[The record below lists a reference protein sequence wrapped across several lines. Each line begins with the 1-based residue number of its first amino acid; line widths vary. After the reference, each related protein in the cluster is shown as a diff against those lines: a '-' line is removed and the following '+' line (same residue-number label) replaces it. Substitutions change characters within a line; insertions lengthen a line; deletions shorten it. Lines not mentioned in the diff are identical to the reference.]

1 MAKNSHMT
9 WNIQSECYNLTLLHE
24 KLFMISAS
32 SRFENLAFVLTWS
45 IERSRFAKFSDKIV
59 PLAWKKLTDE
69 PCCLVRVKIEF
80 RRKGDGWKR
89 KTIISGSFEIAN
101 LKISQPLLNNSVS
114 QLISI
119 LDIGAEGGGNF
130 RQKLKLFWLAAKAK
144 NVYRWCFFHEG
155 TMFENKWF
163 RTGTDWSLDV
173 SNFFRRQKFEFERFV
188 KSAKSIKGR
197 SRLPLFGDRT
207 ILFLI
212 PSVTS
217 SDQISMSC

>member
-1 MAKNSHMT
+1 MFYMT
-9 WNIQSECYNLTLLHE
+9 LPKEPWPWCSD
-24 KLFMISAS
+24 KS
-32 SRFENLAFVLTWS
+32 SGL
-45 IERSRFAKFSDKIV
+45 RSRRTWVWLQF
-59 PLAWKKLTDE
+59 LQM
-69 PCCLVRVKIEF
+69 CLSF
-80 RRKGDGWKR
+80 R
-89 KTIISGSFEIAN
+89 
-101 LKISQPLLNNSVS
+101 
-114 QLISI
+114 
-119 LDIGAEGGGNF
+119 AEGGGNF

>member
-1 MAKNSHMT
+1 MVILITS
-9 WNIQSECYNLTLLHE
+9 
-24 KLFMISAS
+24 
-32 SRFENLAFVLTWS
+32 
-45 IERSRFAKFSDKIV
+45 
-59 PLAWKKLTDE
+59 
-69 PCCLVRVKIEF
+69 
-80 RRKGDGWKR
+80 
-89 KTIISGSFEIAN
+89 ISGSFEIAN

-217 SDQISMSC
+217 SDQISMSCQVSQSTLTFYTENYVFFIYFISLILTFSKCISLKLCFANVIHKSGIQRNLGSYSDVNW